1 MDILRP
7 HMTGNSKEQTSE
19 NYTCH
24 SLIHLSKKK
33 VPDAGAPTPGPGSG
47 SPKAVRAARPSGLS
61 TEHSSIL
68 PHRRSSSFWS
78 CTIRFTLRLPKRNIF
93 RWRCNL
99 IIRPAVSSRWKI
111 EKLEEFPIEE
121 APVREVPAPPRRG
134 ASARTP
140 HGEPPHS
147 ATRRGG
153 AGTSRADT
161 PYANPNCSEAKSRGP
176 CLPTPYN
183 AFFALKHPVPL
194 FLNAKSAR
202 NSDAKDATCC
212 EQGRGGRDKRVPPV
226 ADQRQLRPST
236 VTIRSATAPHTN
248 PEARWLLT
256 TFPVL
261 LFYSRGNETAPT
273 VPF

>member
-78 CTIRFTLRLPKRNIF
+78 CTIRFTLRLPKRNIS

-121 APVREVPAPPRRG
+121 APVREVPAP
-134 ASARTP
+134 
-140 HGEPPHS
+140 
-147 ATRRGG
+147 TRRMP
-153 AGTSRADT
+153 TRTVPKRNRAARD
-161 PYANPNCSEAKSRGP
+161 R
-176 CLPTPYN
+176 LRLYN

-194 FLNAKSAR
+194 FFNAKDAR

-212 EQGRGGRDKRVPPV
+212 GQGRGGRDKRVPPV

-261 LFYSRGNETAPT
+261 LFYSRGNKTAPT